1 MKSNTRLLRCPLG
14 RPKAAYTLCTLNT
27 SWHSAMKAKAHSS
40 LAMLQECL
48 CNSWGDPSATPSYE
62 HRKEVRYTFY
72 FQIEKNNTL
81 QLKQQ
86 AWSHFSK
93 SYAKLCGQHLRRELK
108 NLHLNLKQLFS
119 RPRCSAVMPIVTTH
133 GDKQLILCNLLKSEK
148 FEGKVKANQMP
159 REVTL
164 QMHKYEQILY
174 G

>member
-1 MKSNTRLLRCPLG
+1 MNPNTRLLRCHVG
-14 RPKAAYTLCTLNT
+14 RSKAACTLCTLNT
-27 SWHSAMKAKAHSS
+27 SWHSAKKAKANSS

-62 HRKEVRYTFY
+62 HQKQVRYTFY
-72 FQIEKNNTL
+72 FQIEKTI

-93 SYAKLCGQHLRRELK
+93 SCVKLCGQHFGRELK

-119 RPRCSAVMPIVTTH
+119 RPRCSPVMPIVTTH
-133 GDKQLILCNLLKSEK
+133 EDKQLILCNLLKSEK
-148 FEGKVKANQMP
+148 FEGKIKTNQMP

-164 QMHKYEQILY
+164 QMHKYEQIFY